1 MKQHNVL
8 VTAAGSIVSQGII
21 KCLKLANK
29 QKSGTTYRI
38 FSTDMSA
45 MAPGLYRTDAGIIV
59 PAATSKGYLRAITR
73 ICNSKK
79 IDAIFIGSDEELVPL
94 THSKNRIE
102 NATGATVITNP
113 ASVVSTAVD
122 KWRTFEF
129 LSQNGL
135 PCADSALPQDQES
148 FIRKHGFPLVV
159 KPREGHGS
167 LHFYLVRNARELE
180 NASVAIRNAGWRPL
194 LQEYLRGADSEFT
207 TGITTDQYGRVMSS
221 ISMKKHLKNGQTY
234 KAFIDSYDEV
244 RKSAETAAER
254 IGARGSINIQAKVSD
269 GKPKIFEI
277 NARFSATVPL
287 RAVAGV
293 NEPDIVFRNTVLNEK
308 IRIKKYRQL
317 VCMRYWNEVYVPYST
332 YKRAERLKKTD
343 HSDAFIADYF

>member
-1 MKQHNVL
+1 MKPYNVL

-29 QKSGTTYRI
+29 QRSGTKYNI
-38 FSTDMSA
+38 ISTDMSA
-45 MAPGLYRTDAGIIV
+45 MAPGLYRTDAGVIV
-59 PAATSKGYLRAITR
+59 PPATSSGYIRAITDV
-73 ICNSKK
+73 CASKK

-94 THSKNRIE
+94 TQARKKIE
-102 NATGATVITNP
+102 GATGAVVITNP
-113 ASVVSTAVD
+113 APVVSTAVD
-122 KWRTFEF
+122 KWKTFEF

-135 PCADSALPQDQES
+135 PCADSALLQDQEA
-148 FIRKHGFPLVV
+148 FTRKHGFPLVV

-167 LHFYLVRNARELE
+167 LHFYLARNARELE
-180 NASVAIRNAGWRPL
+180 SAATAIRSAGWRPL
-194 LQEYLRGADSEFT
+194 LQEYLKGADSEFT
-207 TGITTDQYGRVMSS
+207 TGITTDQDGHVMSS

-234 KAFIDSYDEV
+234 KAFIDSYDKV
-244 RKSAETAAER
+244 RRSAEKAAEA
-254 IGARGSINIQAKVSD
+254 IGARGSINIQAKVSG
-269 GKPKIFEI
+269 GKPKIFEV

-317 VCMRYWNEVYVPYST
+317 VCMRYWNEVYVPYMT
-332 YKRAERLKKTD
+332 YKKAERDRKTA
-343 HSDAFIADYF
+343 HSDSFIADYF